1 MKKCN
6 IEQAARCLQQA
17 QDVAILC
24 HQSPDGDTM
33 GSACAVYHALKG
45 LGIRARIECAD
56 TFPQKFQFLF
66 DGVEQEEFEPR
77 FILAVDV
84 ADEKLLG
91 KEIREKYPRIDLCI
105 DHHPSNT
112 GYAEQLLLEAD
123 SAAAAE
129 ILFQVIEKMDA
140 EFTPQIAAGIYTGI
154 ATDTG
159 CFKYPNTTPRSHR
172 IAARMMEYGAPAA
185 QINEWVFDTKT
196 RRKLEFEAL
205 ALQSLE
211 YYFGNRC
218 ALIPVTMEMMGRCGV
233 SYEEIDDIA
242 ALPRQIEGVEVGL
255 TLKQRD
261 EQGYKISVR
270 TKAPCDASA
279 ICRKLGGGGHA
290 RAAGCAVDG
299 TLEQAREKILCVV
312 REVLEGAQ

>member
-1 MKKCN
+1 MKN
-6 IEQAARCLQQA
+6 YNVEQAAQCLKQA
-17 QDVAILC
+17 QDVVILC

-33 GSACAVYHALKG
+33 GSACAAYHALNS
-45 LGIRARIECAD
+45 LGIRARVECAD
-56 TFPQKFQFLF
+56 AFPQKFQFLF
-66 DGVEQEEFEPR
+66 DGIPQEEFEPR
-77 FILAVDV
+77 FVLAVDV

-91 KEIREKYPRIDLCI
+91 KKIREKYPRIDLCI

-112 GYAEQLLLEAD
+112 GYAEHLLLEAD

-129 ILFQVIEKMDA
+129 VLFQVIEKLGA
-140 EFTPQIAAGIYTGI
+140 AFTSRIAAGIYTGI

-159 CFKYPNTTPRSHR
+159 CFKFSNTSPRSHR
-172 IAARMMEYGAPAA
+172 IAAQMMEYGAPVA

-211 YYFGNRC
+211 YYFGDRC
-218 ALIPVTMEMMGRCGV
+218 ALIPVTMEMMERCGV

-242 ALPRQIEGVEVGL
+242 AIPRQIDGVEIGL
-255 TLKQRD
+255 TIKQRD
-261 EQGYKISVR
+261 ERGYKISVR
-270 TKAPCDASA
+270 TKSPCDASA

-290 RAAGCAVDG
+290 RAAGWAVDG
-299 TLEQAREKILCVV
+299 TLDQVKDKILHIVK
-312 REVLEGAQ
+312 EVLEGAQ